1 MNSVVLIGRL
11 TADPEVAYTQSQK
24 AICRFTLAVD
34 RQTKSEEAQADFIR
48 IVVWDRQ
55 GENAGRYLHKG
66 SKVAVLGRIQTGSY
80 KDREGKTVY
89 TTDVVASRVEFLDSR
104 SDKPADVSE
113 VKAQAE
119 SLFGDDVGFTYTD
132 DGIPF

>member
-104 SDKPADVSE
+104 SDKPAEVSE